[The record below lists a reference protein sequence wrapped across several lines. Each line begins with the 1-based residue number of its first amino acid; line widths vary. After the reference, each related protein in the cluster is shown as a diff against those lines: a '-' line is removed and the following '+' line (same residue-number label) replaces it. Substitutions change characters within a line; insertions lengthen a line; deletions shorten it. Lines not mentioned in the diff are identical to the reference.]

1 MLFRIASLLAI
12 HNRCTSVITDAS
24 KSLVTYYEFFLL
36 ERSVGGHNSATL
48 ITYSYYIIQQFN
60 RFTYAG
66 HRRQAVIFMLN
77 AQYIV
82 VAILP

>member
-36 ERSVGGHNSATL
+36 ERSVGGHQSAT
-48 ITYSYYIIQQFN
+48 
-60 RFTYAG
+60 
-66 HRRQAVIFMLN
+66 
-77 AQYIV
+77 
-82 VAILP
+82 